1 MSSLK
6 PAFRHPETGKIVAT
20 DTIHDIEHPEV
31 AQWENPEDGYVDE
44 AGKFYTRQEAKERFS
59 KGESVIYNAVD
70 TKDIRGLHAE
80 IEALAEQ
87 LELMAKAESTQKSLI
102 IPHHHSSSMKAG
114 SGVED
119 VPPARINPP
128 GKDDPRKQDASL
140 AKVSIPGKRKN
151 KRPGIFGKKTE
162 SLVENHPSKDGV
174 DKAELMDKKCK
185 KCGELSKE
193 EKCAKCGEMSLPMN
207 KSAIIYSPDGKLD
220 IQGKA
225 KGAVLPEDK
234 KIKEIDTSDVGE
246 VKKGSVKDL
255 RGKAMKKTE
264 LNKAIEP
271 KNRHALA
278 PWEMPATNPIKD
290 KDGKTVTCGAC
301 ARIGTS
307 SSDKTPHSKDC
318 PEGKESA
325 EKAELN
331 KSIEGDD
338 GPSESEIAFDARKNK
353 AHKFRAVDPSM
364 YARTRDRETCAH
376 CAESL
381 GHKSHYN
388 QFGQFYHQM
397 DKAEP
402 PMAKPPSGKNMGTAV
417 PTSKPAAPKM
427 PKMAAPNMGKGDFGM
442 TDSGKANTLPQ
453 ADAPALPKP
462 KYTAE
467 DLKAGK
473 AALSAAKPGIFGK
486 LQNKKQ

>member
-31 AQWENPEDGYVDE
+31 ATWENPEDGYVDE

-70 TKDIRGLHAE
+70 TKDIKGLHAE

-114 SGVED
+114 SGIED

-128 GKDDPRKQDASL
+128 GKDDPRKQDTSL
-140 AKVSIPGKRKN
+140 AKVSIPGSRKN

-234 KIKEIDTSDVGE
+234 KIKEIDTSDIGE

-264 LNKAIEP
+264 LNKAEHKIGDRVTVSDLSGIDSGKSGTIIDHRSIKRDGRGVPELGGHYKP
-271 KNRHALA
+271 MDPKKEHAVKLDNGNVITMHKNRL
-278 PWEMPATNPIKD
+278 
-290 KDGKTVTCGAC
+290 
-301 ARIGTS
+301 
-307 SSDKTPHSKDC
+307 
-318 PEGKESA
+318 
-325 EKAELN
+325 
-331 KSIEGDD
+331 
-338 GPSESEIAFDARKNK
+338 
-353 AHKFRAVDPSM
+353 
-364 YARTRDRETCAH
+364 TREQA
-376 CAESL
+376 
-381 GHKSHYN
+381 
-388 QFGQFYHQM
+388 Q
-397 DKAEP
+397 KAEP

>member
-1 MSSLK
+1 
-6 PAFRHPETGKIVAT
+6 
-20 DTIHDIEHPEV
+20 
-31 AQWENPEDGYVDE
+31 
-44 AGKFYTRQEAKERFS
+44 
-59 KGESVIYNAVD
+59 
-70 TKDIRGLHAE
+70 
-80 IEALAEQ
+80 
-87 LELMAKAESTQKSLI
+87 
-102 IPHHHSSSMKAG
+102 
-114 SGVED
+114 
-119 VPPARINPP
+119 
-128 GKDDPRKQDASL
+128 
-140 AKVSIPGKRKN
+140 VSIPGSRKN

-255 RGKAMKKTE
+255 RGKAMKKNEPKHPKELDSMKINPDRSGRMNSNRTITPVLEGKDALDFKQKMGVCLEPGCSKIASHEGVHKTE
-264 LNKAIEP
+264 LNKAE
-271 KNRHALA
+271 KEEVRDCAHC
-278 PWEMPATNPIKD
+278 
-290 KDGKTVTCGAC
+290 GKTVAAKKG
-301 ARIGTS
+301 
-307 SSDKTPHSKDC
+307 HSC
-318 PEGKESA
+318 PEQTKWIADNKAATAAGKKGVPVPPDMRSA
-325 EKAELN
+325 TQKAELN
-331 KSIEGDD
+331 
-338 GPSESEIAFDARKNK
+338 R
-353 AHKFRAVDPSM
+353 
-364 YARTRDRETCAH
+364 
-376 CAESL
+376 AESKPKFKAGAKVVSL
-381 GHKSHYN
+381 HN
-388 QFGQFYHQM
+388 QNDYPGVGTVSSSFEEGSDKFHTVEWKHPKHGDRQGVHHEDDIAPATQ
-397 DKAEP
+397 KAEP

-417 PTSKPAAPKM
+417 PASKPAAPKM

-453 ADAPALPKP
+453 AAAPALPKP